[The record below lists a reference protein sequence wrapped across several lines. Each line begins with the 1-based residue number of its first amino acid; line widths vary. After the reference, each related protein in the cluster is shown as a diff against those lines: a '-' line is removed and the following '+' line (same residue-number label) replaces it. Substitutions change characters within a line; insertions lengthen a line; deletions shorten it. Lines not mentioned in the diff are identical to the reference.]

1 VLFSAHSNGRETR
14 VSDARNVLGG
24 LLQVCSASPLT
35 GFGRDGV
42 CHTGPQDLGS
52 HTVCAQMTEAF
63 LEFSLQ
69 RGNDLVTPVPEYD
82 FPGLKPG
89 DRWCVCA
96 ARWLEAAE
104 AGVAPPV
111 ILDATHERALASL
124 ELADLKYHAL
134 RYPDYPEQEKK

>member
-1 VLFSAHSNGRETR
+1 MSES
-14 VSDARNVLGG
+14 RNVLGG
-24 LLQVCSASPLT
+24 VLQVCSVSPLT
-35 GFGRDGV
+35 GFLRDGI
-42 CHTGPQDLGS
+42 CHTGAQDIGS

-63 LEFSLQ
+63 LEYSLQ
-69 RGNDLVTPVPEYD
+69 RGNDLVTAVPEFD

-111 ILDATHERALASL
+111 ILDATHERALAKV

>member
-1 VLFSAHSNGRETR
+1 M
-14 VSDARNVLGG
+14 SDARNVLGS
-24 LLQVCSASPLT
+24 LLHVCSVSPMT
-35 GFGRDGV
+35 GFARDGV
-42 CHTGPQDLGS
+42 CHTGPQDIGS

-63 LEFSLQ
+63 LDYSMQ

-82 FPGLKPG
+82 FPGLKAG

-111 ILDATHERALASL
+111 ILDATHERALRKLS
-124 ELADLKYHAL
+124 LADLQYHAL
-134 RYPDYPEQEKK
+134 QTA